1 MIITKQQKQN
11 LFKLSLAQVSETHA
25 PKARK
30 A

>member
-1 MIITKQQKQN
+1 MIITKQQNKN
-11 LFKLSLAQVSETHA
+11 LFKLSLAQVSEIHV